1 MNIQT
6 FTLLVIFVLLSR
18 AIRTFRLRNKE
29 QNSVAEEI
37 TDFIGQLVVT
47 TVIYLI
53 VYYTAIFILG

>member
-6 FTLLVIFVLLSR
+6 FIFLVICVLISR

-37 TDFIGQLVVT
+37 TDFLGQLTVT

-53 VYYTAIFILG
+53 IYYTLIFIF

>member
-6 FTLLVIFVLLSR
+6 FTFLVICVLVSR

-37 TDFIGQLVVT
+37 TDFIGQLTVT

-53 VYYTAIFILG
+53 IYYTLIFIF